1 MEFAFAKGKLHCFRS
16 AEIELRFNEYKMGLS
31 WEGNINGVPTTNK
44 N

>member
-1 MEFAFAKGKLHCFRS
+1 MELAFAKGKLHCFRS